1 MTEESQNSNYELLAE
16 YKFDYN
22 KAKPNRFVNR
32 RYFDPVSDLVTEATY
47 REININMRL
56 YNQIFKDKSQ

>member
-32 RYFDPVSDLVTEATY
+32 RYFDPVSDLVTEATH
-47 REININMRL
+47 REGVNN
-56 YNQIFKDKSQ
+56 S